1 MKKIKIAKELNISR
15 PTLNKYLK
23 KGFPNDNMYN
33 KYIELVLSDLY
44 DKRRN
49 LVDELCEI
57 NRKINQLTK

>member
-33 KYIELVLSDLY
+33 KYIKLLLSDLY
-44 DKRRN
+44 DKRMN
-49 LVDELCEI
+49 LVDELREI
-57 NRKINQLTK
+57 DKKINQLTK